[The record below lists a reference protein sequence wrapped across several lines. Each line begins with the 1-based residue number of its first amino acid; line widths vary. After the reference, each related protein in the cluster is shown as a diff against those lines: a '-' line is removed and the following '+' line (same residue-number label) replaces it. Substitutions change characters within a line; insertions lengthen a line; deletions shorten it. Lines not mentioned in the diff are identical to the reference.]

1 MLSTYQQK
9 AQAPISTYKTQTSK
23 TLHKLS
29 DNYKHGCFS
38 AVFSDNFVEKSSI
51 MTQERKRNYRR
62 NQPDNITAAS
72 AEIGNIPPQAT
83 DIEEAVLGAMMVNT
97 DSVDQVMDLL
107 SPQSFYD
114 IRNRSIFESMLDLFN
129 ERSPIDMLTV
139 VEKMRQ
145 KGTLDEIGGPARLA
159 ALTQNVGTGAN
170 VEYYVRIL
178 QQKTIQR
185 NLIEASYGILKG
197 AFDTSVT
204 VDDLI
209 ATAQDSIY
217 NAIAGNLKNPYK
229 HVSEVINASMERIER
244 VQNSTG
250 VTGVHSG
257 FHKLDQF
264 TMGWQ
269 PGNLIILG
277 ARPSV
282 GKTAFAL
289 NLARNAAVEF
299 GEAVAFFSLEMTSM
313 ELTDRLIAT
322 ESGITSDKLKGKL
335 KMLPDEWQILE
346 QSISRIVKAPI
357 YIDETPGITL
367 TEFTAK
373 AKRLVRE
380 KGVRI
385 IFVDY
390 LQLMHSGKPQVGGF
404 SKVQEVTDISNTLKT
419 TAKELGIPII
429 ALAQLNRN
437 LMNRMGSN
445 GKPVLSDLKDSGS
458 IEQDAD
464 IVMFLHRPGLI
475 GLAEDPEEQAKT
487 EVIIAKNR
495 NGQIGS
501 VNMRYVGHLMKFE
514 DEHMNFYE
522 SAMNAEKKSSEALQK
537 PYIPVSS
544 VPQGAQPYN
553 PFDEFDRTNNEFVQ

>member
-1 MLSTYQQK
+1 MTQDK
-9 AQAPISTYKTQTSK
+9 KRTYK
-23 TLHKLS
+23 
-29 DNYKHGCFS
+29 
-38 AVFSDNFVEKSSI
+38 
-51 MTQERKRNYRR
+51 RR
-62 NQPDNITAAS
+62 TADNITAAS
-72 AEIGNIPPQAT
+72 TEMGNVPPQAI

-107 SPQSFYD
+107 KPDSFYD
-114 IRNRSIFESMLDLFN
+114 IKNRSIFEAICELFT

-139 VEKMRQ
+139 VEKMKQ
-145 KGTLDEIGGPARLA
+145 KSTLAEVGGPAKLA
-159 ALTQNVGTGAN
+159 ALTQKVGTGAN

-178 QQKTIQR
+178 QQKAIQR
-185 NLIEASYGILKG
+185 NLIDASYGILKD
-197 AFDTSVT
+197 AFDPSVT
-204 VDDLI
+204 VDDLV
-209 ATAQDSIY
+209 TSAQDSVY
-217 NAIAGNLKNPYK
+217 NAISGSLKNPYK
-229 HVSEVINASMERIER
+229 HVSELINFSMDRIER
-244 VQNSTG
+244 SQHSTG
-250 VTGVHSG
+250 ITGVHSG
-257 FHKLDQF
+257 FHKIDQF

-299 GEAVAFFSLEMTSM
+299 NEPVAFFSLEMTSM
-313 ELTDRLIAT
+313 ELIDRLIAT
-322 ESGITSDKLKGKL
+322 ESGISSDKLKGKL
-335 KMLPDEWQILE
+335 KLLPDEWQVLE
-346 QSISRIVKAPI
+346 QSVGKIVKAPL

-380 KGVRI
+380 KGVKI

-419 TAKELGIPII
+419 TAKELNIPII

-437 LMNRMGSN
+437 LMSRMGSN

-464 IVMFLHRPGLI
+464 IVVFLHRPGLI
-475 GLAEDPEEQAKT
+475 GLSEDPDEQART
-487 EVIIAKNR
+487 EVIFAKNR
-495 NGQIGS
+495 NGQVGS

-514 DEHMNFYE
+514 DENMSFYE
-522 SAMNAEKKSSEALQK
+522 SAMNADSGTHTK
-537 PYIPVSS
+537 PQNSYNQQIPNQM
-544 VPQGAQPYN
+544 PNKPYN
-553 PFDEFDRTNNEFVQ
+553 PFEEFDAANNEFVQ

>member
-1 MLSTYQQK
+1 M
-9 AQAPISTYKTQTSK
+9 A
-23 TLHKLS
+23 
-29 DNYKHGCFS
+29 
-38 AVFSDNFVEKSSI
+38 
-51 MTQERKRNYRR
+51 QERKHNYRKK
-62 NQPDNITAAS
+62 QTDNISAAS
-72 AEIGNIPPQAT
+72 VEIGNVPPQAV
-83 DIEEAVLGAMMVNT
+83 DIEEAVLGAMMVNSS
-97 DSVDQVMDLL
+97 SVDQSMDMLN
-107 SPQSFYD
+107 PQSFYD
-114 IRNRSIFESMLDLFN
+114 MKNRSIFEAIYELFN
-129 ERSPIDMLTV
+129 EKSPIDMLTV

-145 KGTLDEIGGPARLA
+145 KGTLEEIGGPARLA
-159 ALTQNVGTGAN
+159 ALTQKVGAGAS

-178 QQKTIQR
+178 QQKAIQR
-185 NLIEASYGILKG
+185 NLIDASYGILRD
-197 AFDTSVT
+197 AFDATVS
-204 VDDLI
+204 VDDLV
-209 ATAQDSIY
+209 ARSQDSIY
-217 NAIAGNLKNPYK
+217 HAIAGNLKNPYK
-229 HVSEVINASMERIER
+229 HVSEVVNQSLNRIAKAQE
-244 VQNSTG
+244 STG
-250 VTGVHSG
+250 ITGVHSG
-257 FHKLDQF
+257 FYKVDQY

-299 GEAVAFFSLEMTSM
+299 NEPVAFFSLEMTSM

-322 ESGITSDKLKGKL
+322 ESGISSDKLKGKEKL
-335 KMLPDEWQILE
+335 TQEEWNHLE
-346 QSISRIVKAPI
+346 HSVGRIFKAPL

-367 TEFTAK
+367 PEFTAK

-419 TAKELGIPII
+419 TAKELNIPII

-437 LMNRMGSN
+437 LMSRMGSN

-464 IVMFLHRPGLI
+464 IVVFLHRPGLL
-475 GLAEDPEEQAKT
+475 GLSDDPDELART
-487 EVIIAKNR
+487 EIIFAKNR
-495 NGQIGS
+495 NGQVGS

-514 DEHMNFYE
+514 DDNACLYQSVVNADGNQEH
-522 SAMNAEKKSSEALQK
+522 
-537 PYIPVSS
+537 
-544 VPQGAQPYN
+544 YN
-553 PFDEFDRTNNEFVQ
+553 PFEQPIEFTQSEFQV

>member
-1 MLSTYQQK
+1 
-9 AQAPISTYKTQTSK
+9 
-23 TLHKLS
+23 
-29 DNYKHGCFS
+29 
-38 AVFSDNFVEKSSI
+38 
-51 MTQERKRNYRR
+51 MTQERKRNYRKK
-62 NQPDNITAAS
+62 QTDCVESAAI
-72 AEIGNIPPQAT
+72 EMGNVPPQAI

-97 DSVDQVMDLL
+97 DSVDKAMDLL
-107 SPQSFYD
+107 KPESFYD
-114 IRNRSIFESMLDLFN
+114 QKNRAVFEAIYELFN
-129 ERSPIDMLTV
+129 EKSPIDMLTV
-139 VEKMRQ
+139 IEKMRN
-145 KGTLDEIGGPARLA
+145 KDTLNEVGGPARIA
-159 ALTQNVGTGAN
+159 ALTQKVGTGAN

-185 NLIEASYGILKG
+185 NLIEASYGILRD
-197 AFDTSVT
+197 AFDASVT
-204 VDDLI
+204 VDDLV
-209 ATAQDSIY
+209 AKSQDSIY

-229 HVSEVINASMERIER
+229 HVSEVITQSLNRIEES
-244 VQNSTG
+244 QKSTG
-250 VTGVHSG
+250 ITGVHSG
-257 FHKLDQF
+257 FHKVDQF

-299 GEAVAFFSLEMTSM
+299 NEPVAFFSLEMTSM

-322 ESGITSDKLKGKL
+322 ESGISSDKLKGKL
-335 KMLPDEWQILE
+335 KLLPEEWHRLE
-346 QSISRIVKAPI
+346 YSVNRLFKAPL

-380 KGVRI
+380 KGVKI

-390 LQLMHSGKPQVGGF
+390 LQLMHSGKPQTGGF

-419 TAKELGIPII
+419 TAKELNIPII

-437 LMNRMGSN
+437 LMSRMGSN

-464 IVMFLHRPGLI
+464 IVMFLHRPGLL
-475 GLAEDPEEQAKT
+475 GLSDDPEEQAKT
-487 EVIIAKNR
+487 EVIFAKNR
-495 NGQIGS
+495 SGQVGS
-501 VNMRYVGHLMKFE
+501 VSMRYVGQLMKFE
-514 DEHMNFYE
+514 DDMPRLYE
-522 SAMNAEKKSSEALQK
+522 SAMNSEPAKKEHSKFE
-537 PYIPVSS
+537 
-544 VPQGAQPYN
+544 QP
-553 PFDEFDRTNNEFVQ
+553 NEFTQNDFE

>member
-1 MLSTYQQK
+1 
-9 AQAPISTYKTQTSK
+9 
-23 TLHKLS
+23 
-29 DNYKHGCFS
+29 
-38 AVFSDNFVEKSSI
+38 
-51 MTQERKRNYRR
+51 MTQDRKRNYKKK
-62 NQPDNITAAS
+62 PVDNTLSTAT
-72 AEIGNIPPQAT
+72 EMGNVPPQAT
-83 DIEEAVLGAMMVNT
+83 DIEEAVLGAMMINT
-97 DSVDQVMDLL
+97 DSVDQVMDMLK
-107 SPQSFYD
+107 PESFYD
-114 IRNRSIFESMLDLFN
+114 LKNRLVFEAMNELFC

-139 VEKMRQ
+139 VEKLKHM
-145 KGTLDEIGGPARLA
+145 GTLVEAGGPIRLA

-185 NLIEASYGILKG
+185 SLIEASYGILKD
-197 AFDTSVT
+197 AFDASVP

-209 ATAQDSIY
+209 ATAQDSVY
-217 NAIAGNLKNPYK
+217 KAIAGNLKNPYK
-229 HVSEVINASMERIER
+229 HVSEVVNMSMERIQR
-244 VQNSTG
+244 VQNSQG
-250 VTGVHSG
+250 ITGVHSG
-257 FHKLDQF
+257 FHKVDQF

-269 PGNLIILG
+269 KGNLIILG

-299 GEAVAFFSLEMTSM
+299 NHPVAFFSLEMTSM

-322 ESGITSDKLKGKL
+322 ESGISSDKIKGKVKL
-335 KMLPDEWQILE
+335 EPSEWQVLE
-346 QSISRIVKAPI
+346 RSVGRIFKAPL

-367 TEFTAK
+367 TEFVAK

-380 KGVRI
+380 KGVEI

-404 SKVQEVTDISNTLKT
+404 SKVQEVTEISNTLKT
-419 TAKELGIPII
+419 TAKELNIPII

-437 LMNRMGSN
+437 LMSRMGSN

-464 IVMFLHRPGLI
+464 IVVFLHRPGLI
-475 GLAEDPEEQAKT
+475 GLADDPEEQAKT
-487 EVIIAKNR
+487 EVIFAKNR
-495 NGQIGS
+495 NGQVGS

-514 DEHMNFYE
+514 DEGMTLYE
-522 SAMNAEKKSSEALQK
+522 RETLPIQ
-537 PYIPVSS
+537 
-544 VPQGAQPYN
+544 QPYN
-553 PFDEFDRTNNEFVQ
+553 PFDEFDMSQNEFIQTL

>member
-1 MLSTYQQK
+1 
-9 AQAPISTYKTQTSK
+9 
-23 TLHKLS
+23 
-29 DNYKHGCFS
+29 
-38 AVFSDNFVEKSSI
+38 
-51 MTQERKRNYRR
+51 MTQERKRNYRKR
-62 NQPDNITAAS
+62 ETDNVAAAS
-72 AEIGNIPPQAT
+72 TEMGNIPPQAT

-97 DSVDQVMDLL
+97 ESVDQVVDLL
-107 SPQSFYD
+107 TPLSFYD
-114 IRNRSIFESMLDLFN
+114 LRNRSIFDAMMDLFN
-129 ERSPIDMLTV
+129 ERTPIDMLTV
-139 VEKMRQ
+139 VDKMRQ
-145 KGTLDEIGGPARLA
+145 KGTLNEIGGPARLA
-159 ALTQNVGTGAN
+159 ALTQKVGTGAN
-170 VEYYVRIL
+170 IEYYVRIL

-185 NLIEASYGILKG
+185 NLIEASYGILKD
-197 AFDTSVT
+197 AFDPSVT
-204 VDDLI
+204 VDDLV
-209 ATAQDSIY
+209 AKAQDSVY
-217 NAIAGNLKNPYK
+217 NAYAGNLKNPYK
-229 HVSEVINASMERIER
+229 HVSEAINASMERIER
-244 VQNSTG
+244 VQHSTG
-250 VTGVHSG
+250 ITGVHSG
-257 FHKLDQF
+257 FHKLDHF

-335 KMLPDEWQILE
+335 KLLPDEWQILE
-346 QSISRIVKAPI
+346 QSISRICKAPL

-373 AKRLVRE
+373 AKKLVRE
-380 KGVRI
+380 KGVKI

-390 LQLMHSGKPQVGGF
+390 LQLMHSGKPMVGGF

-437 LMNRMGSN
+437 LMSRMGSN

-464 IVMFLHRPGLI
+464 IVMFLHRPGLL
-475 GLAEDPEEQAKT
+475 GLSEDLEEQAKT

-495 NGQIGS
+495 NGQVGS
-501 VNMRYVGHLMKFE
+501 INLRYVGHLMKFE
-514 DEHMNFYE
+514 DEGSALYE
-522 SAMNAEKKSSEALQK
+522 SAMNTDKTSVGQPQRAPYAQSSE
-537 PYIPVSS
+537 V
-544 VPQGAQPYN
+544 PYN

>member
-1 MLSTYQQK
+1 
-9 AQAPISTYKTQTSK
+9 
-23 TLHKLS
+23 
-29 DNYKHGCFS
+29 
-38 AVFSDNFVEKSSI
+38 

-62 NQPDNITAAS
+62 KQTDNITAA
-72 AEIGNIPPQAT
+72 ATEMGNVPPQAT
-83 DIEEAVLGAMMVNT
+83 DVEDAVLGAMMVST

-107 SPQSFYD
+107 TPQSFYD
-114 IRNRSIFESMLDLFN
+114 FKNRSIFEAMLDLFN

-145 KGTLDEIGGPARLA
+145 KGTLEEVGGPARLA
-159 ALTQNVGTGAN
+159 SLTQKVGTGAN
-170 VEYYVRIL
+170 IEYYVRIL

-185 NLIEASYGILKG
+185 NLIEASYGILKD
-197 AFDTSVT
+197 AFDSSVT
-204 VDDLI
+204 VDDLVSN
-209 ATAQDSIY
+209 AQDSVY

-257 FHKLDQF
+257 FHKLDHF

-335 KMLPDEWQILE
+335 KMLPEEWQILE
-346 QSISRIVKAPI
+346 QSIARIVKAPI

-437 LMNRMGSN
+437 LMSRMGSN

-464 IVMFLHRPGLI
+464 IVMFIHRPGLL
-475 GLAEDPEEQAKT
+475 GLSEDLDEQAKT

-495 NGQIGS
+495 NGQVGS

-514 DEHMNFYE
+514 DEQSTFYE
-522 SAMNAEKKSSEALQK
+522 SAMNAEQSPAKGRQNMSYPGPQ
-537 PYIPVSS
+537 
-544 VPQGAQPYN
+544 VPPATAPYN

>member
-1 MLSTYQQK
+1 MNMPIFYRLFRIHLSK
-9 AQAPISTYKTQTSK
+9 
-23 TLHKLS
+23 
-29 DNYKHGCFS
+29 NR
-38 AVFSDNFVEKSSI
+38 I
-51 MTQERKRNYRR
+51 MTQERKRYYKK
-62 NQPDNITAAS
+62 QQTDNISAAS
-72 AEIGNIPPQAT
+72 VEMGNVPPQAI

-97 DSVDQVMDLL
+97 DSVDQTMDLL
-107 SPQSFYD
+107 KAESFYD
-114 IRNRSIFESMLDLFN
+114 LKNRSIFEAIYELFN
-129 ERSPIDMLTV
+129 EKSPIDMLTV
-139 VEKMRQ
+139 VEKMRS
-145 KGTLDEIGGPARLA
+145 KGTLNEIGGPARLA
-159 ALTQNVGTGAN
+159 SLTQKVGAGAN

-185 NLIEASYGILKG
+185 NLIEASYGILKD
-197 AFDTSVT
+197 AFDPSVT
-204 VDDLI
+204 VDDLVSKS
-209 ATAQDSIY
+209 QDSIY
-217 NAIAGNLKNPYK
+217 HAIAGNLKNPYK
-229 HVSEVINASMERIER
+229 HVSEVINFSMERIER
-244 VQNSTG
+244 SQKSTG
-250 VTGVHSG
+250 ITGVHSG
-257 FHKLDQF
+257 FHMVDKF

-299 GEAVAFFSLEMTSM
+299 NEPVAFFSLEMTSM
-313 ELTDRLIAT
+313 ELIDRLIAT
-322 ESGITSDKLKGKL
+322 ESGISSDKLKGKL
-335 KMLPDEWQILE
+335 KLLPDEWQILE
-346 QSISRIVKAPI
+346 QSVGRIVKAPL

-380 KGVRI
+380 KGVKI

-390 LQLMHSGKPQVGGF
+390 LQLMHSGKPQTGGF

-419 TAKELGIPII
+419 TAKELNIPII

-464 IVMFLHRPGLI
+464 IVVFLHRPGLL
-475 GLAEDPEEQAKT
+475 GLSDDPDEQART
-487 EVIIAKNR
+487 EVIFAKNR
-495 NGQIGS
+495 NGQVGS

-514 DEHMNFYE
+514 DEQPFFYE
-522 SAMNAEKKSSEALQK
+522 SAMNSEPVQKKA
-537 PYIPVSS
+537 Y
-544 VPQGAQPYN
+544 PQDTTPCAPPASHLYN
-553 PFDEFDRTNNEFVQ
+553 PFEQPNEFTQSDFGL

>member
-1 MLSTYQQK
+1 
-9 AQAPISTYKTQTSK
+9 
-23 TLHKLS
+23 
-29 DNYKHGCFS
+29 
-38 AVFSDNFVEKSSI
+38 
-51 MTQERKRNYRR
+51 MTQERKRNYRTKKT
-62 NQPDNITAAS
+62 DNISAAS
-72 AEIGNIPPQAT
+72 IEMGNVPPQAI

-97 DSVDQVMDLL
+97 DSVDQTMDLL
-107 SPQSFYD
+107 KPESFYD
-114 IRNRSIFESMLDLFN
+114 LKNRSIFEAIYELFN
-129 ERSPIDMLTV
+129 EKSPIDMLTV
-139 VEKMRQ
+139 VEKMRS
-145 KGTLDEIGGPARLA
+145 KGTLNDVGGPARLA
-159 ALTQNVGTGAN
+159 ALTQKVGAGAN

-185 NLIEASYGILKG
+185 NLIEASYGILKD
-197 AFDTSVT
+197 AFDASVT
-204 VDDLI
+204 VDDLVSKS
-209 ATAQDSIY
+209 QDSIY

-229 HVSEVINASMERIER
+229 HVSEVINASIERIER
-244 VQNSTG
+244 VQKSTG

-257 FHKLDQF
+257 FHKIDQF

-299 GEAVAFFSLEMTSM
+299 NEPVAFFSLEMTSM

-322 ESGITSDKLKGKL
+322 ESGISSDKLKGKL
-335 KMLPDEWQILE
+335 KMLPDEWHILE
-346 QSISRIVKAPI
+346 QSVGRIFKAPL

-419 TAKELGIPII
+419 TAKELNIPII

-464 IVMFLHRPGLI
+464 IVVFLHRPGLL
-475 GLAEDPEEQAKT
+475 GLSDDPDEQAKT
-487 EVIIAKNR
+487 EVIFAKNR
-495 NGQIGS
+495 NGQVGS

-514 DEHMNFYE
+514 DERTLLYE
-522 SAMNAEKKSSEALQK
+522 SAMND
-537 PYIPVSS
+537 PTPIPNPAQTSVSLP
-544 VPQGAQPYN
+544 PQHPQHTEFYN
-553 PFDEFDRTNNEFVQ
+553 PFDEFENANNGFA

>member
-1 MLSTYQQK
+1 
-9 AQAPISTYKTQTSK
+9 
-23 TLHKLS
+23 
-29 DNYKHGCFS
+29 
-38 AVFSDNFVEKSSI
+38 
-51 MTQERKRNYRR
+51 MTQDRKRSYRR
-62 NQPDNITAAS
+62 KPVDNISAA
-72 AEIGNIPPQAT
+72 ATEMGNVPPQAT

-97 DSVDQVMDLL
+97 DSVDQVMDMLK
-107 SPQSFYD
+107 PEAFYD
-114 IRNRSIFESMLDLFN
+114 IKNRCIFQAMFQLFN

-139 VEKMRQ
+139 VEKMKQ
-145 KGTLDEIGGPARLA
+145 DGTLGEVGGPARLA
-159 ALTQNVGTGAN
+159 ALTQQVGTGAN

-185 NLIEASYGILKG
+185 SLIEASYGILKD
-197 AFDTSVT
+197 AFDPTVT

-209 ATAQDSIY
+209 ANAQDGVHK
-217 NAIAGNLKNPYK
+217 AISGNLKNPYK
-229 HVSEVINASMERIER
+229 HVSEVVNMSMERIQR
-244 VQNSTG
+244 VQNSEG
-250 VTGVHSG
+250 ITGVHSG
-257 FHKLDQF
+257 FHKVDQF

-269 PGNLIILG
+269 KGNLIILG

-299 GEAVAFFSLEMTSM
+299 NHPVAFFSLEMTSM

-322 ESGITSDKLKGKL
+322 ESGISSDKIKGKVKL
-335 KMLPDEWQILE
+335 EPYEWQVLE
-346 QSISRIVKAPI
+346 KSVGKIFKAPL

-367 TEFTAK
+367 TEFVAK

-380 KGVRI
+380 KGVEI

-404 SKVQEVTDISNTLKT
+404 SKVQEVTEISNTLKT
-419 TAKELGIPII
+419 TAKELNIPII

-437 LMNRMGSN
+437 LMSRMGSN
-445 GKPVLSDLKDSGS
+445 GKPMLSDLKDSGS

-464 IVMFLHRPGLI
+464 IVVFLHRPGLI

-487 EVIIAKNR
+487 EVIFAKNR
-495 NGQIGS
+495 NGQVGS

-514 DEHMNFYE
+514 DEHASLYE
-522 SAMNAEKKSSEALQK
+522 SAMNSVQTQPQRPQRDMPQVAC
-537 PYIPVSS
+537 PPIGIP
-544 VPQGAQPYN
+544 PYN
-553 PFDEFDRTNNEFVQ
+553 PFDEFDMSQNEFVQAL

>member
-1 MLSTYQQK
+1 
-9 AQAPISTYKTQTSK
+9 
-23 TLHKLS
+23 
-29 DNYKHGCFS
+29 
-38 AVFSDNFVEKSSI
+38 
-51 MTQERKRNYRR
+51 MTQEKKRNYRR
-62 NQPDNITAAS
+62 KPADNLAA
-72 AEIGNIPPQAT
+72 AATEMGNIPPQAL

-107 SPQSFYD
+107 KPDAFYD
-114 IRNRSIFESMLDLFN
+114 IKNRCIFEAIYELFN

-139 VEKMRQ
+139 VEKMKQ
-145 KGTLDEIGGPARLA
+145 KGTLTDVGGPARLA
-159 ALTQNVGTGAN
+159 SLTQKVGTGAN

-178 QQKTIQR
+178 QQKAIQR
-185 NLIEASYGILKG
+185 NLIDASYGILKD
-197 AFDTSVT
+197 AFDPSVL
-204 VDDLI
+204 VDDLV
-209 ATAQDSIY
+209 TNAQDSVY
-217 NAIAGNLKNPYK
+217 NAISGNLKNPYK
-229 HVSEVINASMERIER
+229 HVSEVINYSMERIER
-244 VQNSTG
+244 SQHSTG

-257 FHKLDQF
+257 FHKVDQF

-299 GEAVAFFSLEMTSM
+299 NEPVGFFSLEMTSM
-313 ELTDRLIAT
+313 ELMDRLIAT
-322 ESGITSDKLKGKL
+322 ESGISSDKLKGKL
-335 KMLPDEWQILE
+335 KLLPDEWQILE
-346 QSISRIVKAPI
+346 QSAGRIAKAPL

-367 TEFTAK
+367 TEFVAK

-380 KGVRI
+380 KGVKI

-404 SKVQEVTDISNTLKT
+404 SKVQEVTEISNTLKT
-419 TAKELGIPII
+419 TAKELNIPII

-464 IVMFLHRPGLI
+464 IVVFLHRPGLL

-487 EVIIAKNR
+487 EVIFAKNR
-495 NGQIGS
+495 NGQVGS
-501 VNMRYVGHLMKFE
+501 VDMRYVGHLMKFE
-514 DEHMNFYE
+514 DVQTMFYE
-522 SAMNAEKKSSEALQK
+522 SAMNSEPARTPARVQERRVA
-537 PYIPVSS
+537 PYQQPSMD
-544 VPQGAQPYN
+544 QQPYN
-553 PFDEFDRTNNEFVQ
+553 PFDEFAQNDFMI